1 MVLIVARESLPP
13 LLRQMVLLRR
23 HRMGQQL
30 LATVQ
35 LLQLRA
41 VQQRQLVAEGP
52 PQPLV
57 ALRPQPLVA
66 RQRLLQGER
75 QHQVVFD
82 DFALNNLHRTDFDT

>member
-1 MVLIVARESLPP
+1 VA
-13 LLRQMVLLRR
+13 LRPQP
-23 HRMGQQL
+23 
-30 LATVQ
+30 
-35 LLQLRA
+35 
-41 VQQRQLVAEGP
+41 LVALRP
-52 PQPLV
+52 QPLVALRPQPLVALRPQPLV